1 MSLPSPNGLLEKLR
15 NGKRSRSWPLRVAGI
30 VGFLVTV
37 FLLVSYNPG
46 MRIALRPHSASHER
60 PLHNVTKPL
69 PYRHAL
75 ESHIAHLEEIQRW
88 QPPPGM
94 RVIGLVFYGRR
105 RFVTILNCYLQRN
118 LVENGGIIEE
128 YIFVVRTE
136 DEEDLA
142 YLEELLVANP
152 KYSAHRSAGSGFD
165 YSQMWSAVEA
175 GNVYVKIDDDVV
187 RIRASEATLVYA
199 ADIYELYIEDST
211 IRSIVKRK
219 VEHPEYI
226 VVSANLVVQ
235 FALTWLHY
243 HLGALHPYLPEL
255 THRKSYTPTTSWRS
269 SELPYWDGPAD
280 FNMTSFEAPDH
291 HRWLPL
297 APGGVVDL
305 EKTPIADVK
314 YGVGG
319 ISWEEWTV
327 GAQQHYSFLENLE
340 KDELW
345 RYGFEMWDFHY
356 DRLSINLIAIMG
368 DDVIAMGPMPRDDEE
383 LITQIYSKQT
393 GRHVV
398 ADGYGVAV
406 HHGYWLMS
414 EHDGKKGMETTDV
427 LDRYRAYAQENI
439 CKS

>member
-1 MSLPSPNGLLEKLR
+1 MSLPYPNNFLEKLR
-15 NGKRSRSWPLRVAGI
+15 NGKRSWSWPIRIAGV

-37 FLLVSYNPG
+37 YLIVSYNPG
-46 MRIALRPHSASHER
+46 MRIGLRPYSASHEQ
-60 PLHNVTKPL
+60 PPHNITKAL
-69 PYRHAL
+69 PYSHSL
-75 ESHIAHLEEIQRW
+75 QSHIAHLEEIQRW
-88 QPPPGM
+88 QPPAGM
-94 RVIGLVFYGRR
+94 KVIGLVFYGRR

-128 YIFVVRTE
+128 YIFVVRT
-136 DEEDLA
+136 DDQDDLA

-152 KYSAHRSAGSGFD
+152 KYSAHHSAGSGFD
-165 YSQMWSAVEA
+165 YSQMWSAVEK
-175 GNVYVKIDDDVV
+175 GNVYVKIDDDV
-187 RIRASEATLVYA
+187 
-199 ADIYELYIEDST
+199 LYIEDST

-255 THRKSYTPTTSWRS
+255 THRKSYTPTTSWRT

-280 FNMTSFEAPDH
+280 FNMTNFEIPDH

-297 APGGVVDL
+297 APGAEDI
-305 EKTPIADVK
+305 EKTPIADIK
-314 YGVGG
+314 YGIGG
-319 ISWEEWTV
+319 IGWEEWTV

-345 RYGFEMWDFHY
+345 RYEFEMWDIHY

-398 ADGYGVAV
+398 ADGHGVAV